1 MAVDEDAL
9 AYLVTHGTLVSGSTG
24 FHGLAPDA
32 VDTACVLN
40 VYPGRPPD
48 WIAAVENP
56 GLQAICR
63 APTKAGAL
71 TLAENVMH
79 ALGDIA
85 SETVGGRRYLQVD
98 ATGSPGYMG
107 QDEKQRHLYSVNF
120 AVMVD
125 REV

>member
-1 MAVDEDAL
+1 
-9 AYLVTHGTLVSGSTG
+9 
-24 FHGLAPDA
+24 
-32 VDTACVLN
+32 
-40 VYPGRPPD
+40 
-48 WIAAVENP
+48 
-56 GLQAICR
+56 
-63 APTKAGAL
+63 
-71 TLAENVMH
+71 MH